1 MITKYMNMFLHS
13 QAVREI
19 NKTMITV
26 CDYSVTTNVC
36 ILSLFTEMCETLMN
50 TLMESSNSY

>member
-13 QAVREI
+13 QAVHEI

-26 CDYSVTTNVC
+26 CDYSFTTNVC